1 MSFLGFLR
9 LVCYQMSP
17 DIDKDNTDISVRMF
31 ELEKKKKN
39 QEI

>member
-1 MSFLGFLR
+1 
-9 LVCYQMSP
+9 MSP